1 MAESRDPI
9 SCEEL
14 VELATEYL
22 EGGLASQTVELLE
35 RHLDECEGCESHID
49 QVRATIAVIKA
60 SGSEPVPA
68 ETRDALLAAFRER
81 KP

>member
-9 SCEEL
+9 TCEEL

-22 EGGLASQTVELLE
+22 AGTLPPETVELLE
-35 RHLDECEGCESHID
+35 RHLDECEECESHID

>member
-22 EGGLASQTVELLE
+22 EGTLPPETVELLE

-49 QVRATIAVIKA
+49 QVRATIAVINA

>member
-1 MAESRDPI
+1 M
-9 SCEEL
+9 
-14 VELATEYL
+14 
-22 EGGLASQTVELLE
+22 ELLE

-49 QVRATIAVIKA
+49 QVRATIAVINA

>member
-9 SCEEL
+9 TCEEL

-22 EGGLASQTVELLE
+22 EGTLPPETVELLE

-49 QVRATIAVIKA
+49 QVRATIAVINA

>member
-1 MAESRDPI
+1 MAEFGDPI
-9 SCEEL
+9 TCEEL

-22 EGGLASQTVELLE
+22 EGSLPPETVELLE

-49 QVRATIAVIKA
+49 QVRATIAVITA

>member
-22 EGGLASQTVELLE
+22 EGTLAPEAVELLE

-49 QVRATIAVIKA
+49 QVRATIAVINA